1 MAQHTEGPWFY
12 TGEGKDAYGI
22 VERDG
27 TNIMH
32 MQTLQNSTGARRMES
47 NMRLIAASPCMFKLL
62 KEARERVEQNIKSLI
77 ESHTVPSTGLLEG
90 DAVLAVEAEQ
100 DFLNEIDA
108 VIAKATT

>member
-1 MAQHTEGPWFY
+1 MAQHTEGPWETNGDPY
-12 TGEGKDAYGI
+12 VSTAGGKQSIAFTDVRGI
-22 VERDG
+22 SKAEAKA
-27 TNIMH
+27 N
-32 MQTLQNSTGARRMES
+32 A
-47 NMRLIAASPCMFKLL
+47 RLIAQAPCMLKLL